1 VYSDLLYLFNNKN
14 ITKVQV
20 CREHFVGIPSVIY
33 TRKNFYLVKA
43 MDDMIENLKSAG
55 LIEYWYLQS
64 FSKKISKKM
73 TDDRKKLSFSHLS
86 GCFQIWVGGCFV
98 SFLGLIGELIV
109 KSWRLRIK
117 TKKRQ
122 FK

>member
-1 VYSDLLYLFNNKN
+1 M
-14 ITKVQV
+14 QV

-43 MDDMIENLKSAG
+43 MDDIIENLKSAG

-64 FSKKISKKM
+64 FSKKIFKEKS
-73 TDDRKKLSFSHLS
+73 DDRKKLTFSHLS
-86 GCFQIWVGGCFV
+86 GCFQIWVAGCFV
-98 SFLGLIGELIV
+98 SFLGFIGELTL
-109 KSWRLRIK
+109 KLWKMRIK
-117 TKKRQ
+117 MKKSQ